1 MLNKNEIVELI
12 EKKGLIEDYP
22 HLETQI
28 QPNGFDITVDK
39 VLKFSGSGSLDF
51 SNSERKIPETKE
63 VIPKKKEEDDSYG
76 WWSLEKGVYKVR
88 TNERFNM
95 PHDLAGIAFPR
106 SSLLRMG
113 CTTETGVWDA
123 GYSGKAEFILKVDN
137 DNGVKIK
144 ENARIAQIL
153 FVPIDEVEEGYGGV
167 YGE

>member
-1 MLNKNEIVELI
+1 MLNKEEIVDLI
-12 EKKGLIEDYP
+12 ESEDLVENLP

-39 VLKFSGSGSLDF
+39 IFSFSGSGKLDF
-51 SNSERKIPETKE
+51 SNSEREIPETEEIKPE
-63 VIPKKKEEDDSYG
+63 KKKEEDNYG
-76 WWSLEKGVYKVR
+76 WWKLEKGTYKVR

-95 PHDLAGIAFPR
+95 PNDLAGIVFPR

-123 GYSGKAEFILKVDN
+123 GYSGKAEFLLIVENEED
-137 DNGVKIK
+137 VEIK
-144 ENARIAQIL
+144 ENARIAQLL
-153 FVPIDEVEEGYGGV
+153 FIPIDEVEEGYRGV

>member
-1 MLNKNEIVELI
+1 MLNKDEILELI
-12 EKKGLIEDYP
+12 EERNLVEGYP

-39 VLKFSGSGSLDF
+39 IFKFSESGSLDF
-51 SNSERKIPETKE
+51 SNSEREIPETDE
-63 VIPKKKEEDDSYG
+63 VLPEKKDEDDSYG
-76 WWSLEKGVYKVR
+76 WWNLERGVYKVK
-88 TNERFNM
+88 TNEKFNM
-95 PHDLAGIAFPR
+95 PHDLAGITFPR

-137 DNGVKIK
+137 HNGVKIK
-144 ENARIAQIL
+144 ENARIAQLL
-153 FVPIDEVEEGYGGV
+153 FIPIDEVEEGYGGV